1 MRPARRRHRHV
12 RLARMRETSSNQKA
26 TPCPSLEAS
35 TRRFTAWS
43 SDGAWPPCWVPP
55 AGTRSA
61 PACPAPLARRSWPR
75 SEGEGHSTGAG
86 HLPPARGVRGRGG
99 MVAAAG
105 RSRASEPVPGPARMR
120 RPDRQR
126 QPCCPHDGLQKMAL
140 VSGAVAAACGEATCS
155 RDSHLLP
162 FTPPALSTS
171 APSSCDKPPRLQHT
185 RWLPVPT
192 PVRVSGP
199 PHVVN
204 NPITDRAERTEMV
217 HTFIPNEPWLP

>member
-1 MRPARRRHRHV
+1 MHLLLSARPRQGCGWRLDRAQLPPPMRPARRRHRHV
-12 RLARMRETSSNQKA
+12 RLAWTRETSSNQKA

-99 MVAAAG
+99 MVAAAAAAG
-105 RSRASEPVPGPARMR
+105 PRSRSRV
-120 RPDRQR
+120 Q
-126 QPCCPHDGLQKMAL
+126 L
-140 VSGAVAAACGEATCS
+140 ACGALTDSGSHAVPRRAPENGACLRGSSS
-155 RDSHLLP
+155 RL
-162 FTPPALSTS
+162 
-171 APSSCDKPPRLQHT
+171 
-185 RWLPVPT
+185 W
-192 PVRVSGP
+192 
-199 PHVVN
+199 
-204 NPITDRAERTEMV
+204 
-217 HTFIPNEPWLP
+217 

>member
-1 MRPARRRHRHV
+1 MLAELTHLLLSARPRQGCGWRLDRAQLPPPMRPARRRHRHV
-12 RLARMRETSSNQKA
+12 RLARTRETSSNQKA

-35 TRRFTAWS
+35 TRRFTTWS

-105 RSRASEPVPGPARMR
+105 RSRASEPVPGPARMW

-126 QPCCPHDGLQKMAL
+126 QPCCPTTG
-140 VSGAVAAACGEATCS
+140 S
-155 RDSHLLP
+155 RKRR
-162 FTPPALSTS
+162 LS
-171 APSSCDKPPRLQHT
+171 Q
-185 RWLPVPT
+185 
-192 PVRVSGP
+192 GQ
-199 PHVVN
+199 
-204 NPITDRAERTEMV
+204 
-217 HTFIPNEPWLP
+217 